1 MLLTIEYTR
10 RGDLVIFLTTPMGTR
25 TCLLPVRSEDSSDE
39 GFKRWAFMSTH
50 AWGEDP
56 RGKWTLEL
64 KDGGESRSNVGVLK
78 DWQLVLHGTRVKP
91 LHQNITHPDVPTHK
105 KAVPDDVKNTARS
118 SVQITQITYTFGEQH
133 PPSSSQT
140 IVPTNDQ
147 LNLFNTPAM
156 YAPQVVVPPP
166 QPVVNAYQNPPAAST
181 PALLGAEY
189 NYNTNNNLNP
199 YLRNSIPSYPL
210 PSNNYLNLFNSPS
223 LLTPLTTSQIYQNAN
238 SNAQNNVNTGL
249 VGRSVPWQQQKLNAL
264 QFFGNPKPLFG
275 SPNGNLWNF
284 FGRYTNGKRSMAQR
298 RRRNSFIEFIEQLRS
313 NR

>member
-1 MLLTIEYTR
+1 
-10 RGDLVIFLTTPMGTR
+10 MGTR

-78 DWQLVLHGTRVKP
+78 DWQLVLHGTKEKP
-91 LHQNITHPDVPTHK
+91 HHQNITHPEIPIHK
-105 KAVPDDVKNTARS
+105 KAVPDDIKNSGKS

-147 LNLFNTPAM
+147 LNLFNTPM
-156 YAPQVVVPPP
+156 YSPQVLVPNP
-166 QPVVNAYQNPPAAST
+166 QPVVNAYSSSPAAST

-199 YLRNSIPSYPL
+199 YLRNNIQPYSPNSF
-210 PSNNYLNLFNSPS
+210 SSSNYLNLFNSPS
-223 LLTPLTTSQIYQNAN
+223 LLSPLTTSQIYQNPA
-238 SNAQNNVNTGL
+238 STQPNVNTAGL
-249 VGRSVPWQQQKLNAL
+249 VGRSIPWQQQQQKLNAL
-264 QFFGNPKPLFG
+264 SLF
-275 SPNGNLWNF
+275 SNPNGNLWNF
-284 FGRYTNGKRSMAQR
+284 FGRYNGKRSILPEHRRTITTSPRNSFMELIEKLRRERKR
-298 RRRNSFIEFIEQLRS
+298 RRRR
-313 NR
+313 RRR